1 MHAKLVDELIRRR
14 LFSTL
19 DSVFTLPGY
28 IHLAKRTI
36 KDRLTGFQ
44 SLAATEYVIWRDW
57 AELLPATWLQYRPFN
72 ELITLV
78 CQYQAVKM
86 ANVIIANLRNLN
98 DRSNI
103 YYLLVKYIPCV
114 VEMMTADKSF
124 SKFIINL
131 VLTGPLDQQE
141 KHFLYLIMKEEKL
154 CVQVI
159 AAMKILCPLVKKNQI
174 QRIQTKIL
182 EENIKTNNS
191 R

>member
-1 MHAKLVDELIRRR
+1 MYAKLVYELLRRR

-19 DSVFTLPGY
+19 DSVFTLPEY
-28 IHLAKRTI
+28 MHLAKRTI

-57 AELLPATWLQYRPFN
+57 AELFPATWLQYRPFN
-72 ELITLV
+72 ELITFV
-78 CQYQAVKM
+78 CHYQAVKT

-103 YYLLVKYIPCV
+103 YCLLIKYIPSV

-124 SKFIINL
+124 SKFVIDL
-131 VLTGPLDQQE
+131 VLTGSLGQQE
-141 KHFLYLIMKEEKL
+141 NHCLYLIMQEEKL
-154 CVQVI
+154 CLQVI
-159 AAMKILCPLVKKNQI
+159 ATMKKLCPLAKRNQI
-174 QRIQTKIL
+174 RRVQTKIL
-182 EENIKTNNS
+182 EESIKTNS